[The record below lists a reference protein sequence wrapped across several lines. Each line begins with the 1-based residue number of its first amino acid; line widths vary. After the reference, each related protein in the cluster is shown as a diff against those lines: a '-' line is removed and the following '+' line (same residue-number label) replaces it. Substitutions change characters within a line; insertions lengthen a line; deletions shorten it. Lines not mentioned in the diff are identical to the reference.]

1 VAWPICVAIYATQ
14 AKASDA
20 MILGGEDSVAAGQ
33 MNGGVQ
39 YIVRAVPGP
48 VVAWSG
54 NRAVVVR
61 RACCFWAPLFLF
73 LAFSGGARCS
83 KP

>member
-1 VAWPICVAIYATQ
+1 MVELRGGMADPRRDLRDAE

-39 YIVRAVPGP
+39 YIVRAVPKGRARRSP
-48 VVAWSG
+48 GAET
-54 NRAVVVR
+54 RAVVVR
-61 RACCFWAPLFLF
+61 RACLLRCSFS
-73 LAFSGGARCS
+73 FSGV
-83 KP
+83 